1 MVNYRLRNVLRT
13 CEDGLYWLFLI
24 ANGIFIIGNPIY
36 SFVMRHDGVA
46 VFLDLCLT
54 MLIGYLELCFLN
66 LMQELAEIE
75 HVVPDAGTV
84 FHLLWRAIWLIAMV
98 AFNEMILIYM
108 MTPINK

>member
-1 MVNYRLRNVLRT
+1 MVNVRLRKVLRT

-46 VFLDLCLT
+46 TFMDLCLT

-66 LMQELAEIE
+66 LIQEFMEIE
-75 HVVPDAGTV
+75 HVVPNVKTV
-84 FHLLWRAIWLIAMV
+84 FHLTLRAIWLTALV
-98 AFNEMILIYM
+98 AFNEIIILYMI
-108 MTPINK
+108 TPIK